1 MTETKTKEDVFAYY
15 DERMKKPSCCNEKFE
30 EDVKYA
36 IALNR
41 RIANAIGIWPIFS
54 STGARLGFDICVKTV
69 KNAAVYVLLSF
80 LLVPGIL
87 HIVVEEGKLKAKI
100 LKVRLEILSY
110 IFRIIFYATRCF
122 SDTPLQTGPMIL
134 NTMALLKYSVMLF
147 RKSQIQECLKQ
158 LESDWRKAGNDELRA
173 LMRRN
178 TAVGHRL
185 SRVCVATFYVGGIF
199 YRLIKTL
206 LTPIRY
212 TKDGLMIKPLPSPLY
227 KGLFRFNTSASPV
240 YETIFATQMMSGFV
254 VHSTTVTTCSYAALL
269 ATHACGQL
277 DIVMYL
283 LKRLIEDDGD
293 NGRLTRVG
301 NEAVDR
307 KLRVIVQLH
316 LKVLRFISSV
326 EDLMNQIC
334 LVEIFGGST
343 ILCLTSFYFIMDLQN
358 NDALGLFTYM
368 VMITSLIAL
377 LFTYCYVGEIVSDKA
392 KKVGAKTY
400 MINWYDLPPKKGL
413 CIGLIISVAHSPVQL
428 TAGKMLELS
437 MYNFGCVRI
446 VLAFRFPS
454 RCTLQRFLDI
464 TEILF
469 TDNEVDRRLFELT
482 AYDYGLTR

>member
-1 MTETKTKEDVFAYY
+1 MAEMKRMEDVFAYY
-15 DERMKKPSCCNEKFE
+15 DERMKKPGPSCSNEKFE

-36 IALNR
+36 TALNR
-41 RIANAIGIWPIFS
+41 RIANAIGIWPIFT
-54 STGARLGFDICVKTV
+54 STGARLGFDICVKTL
-69 KNAAVYVLLSF
+69 KNAAVYILLSF

-100 LKVRLEILSY
+100 LK
-110 IFRIIFYATRCF
+110 
-122 SDTPLQTGPMIL
+122 TGPMIL

-254 VHSTTVTTCSYAALL
+254 VHSTTVTTCSYAVLL

-277 DIVMYL
+277 DIVVYL

-316 LKVLRFISSV
+316 LKVLRYVTCMSFLCGFGRRASHELLSSMGFSFISSV

-334 LVEIFGGST
+334 LVEILGGST
-343 ILCLTSFYFIMDLQN
+343 ILCLTSFYFIVDLQS

-437 MYNFGCVRI
+437 M
-446 VLAFRFPS
+446 
-454 RCTLQRFLDI
+454 CTLQRFLDI
-464 TEILF
+464 NEILF
-469 TDNEVDRRLFELT
+469 TDNEVDRRLLELT

>member
-1 MTETKTKEDVFAYY
+1 MFLEKVDRFEDMTEIMKKQEDVFAYY
-15 DERMKKPSCCNEKFE
+15 DERMKKPSGMAISNEKYE

-36 IALNR
+36 IELNR

-54 STGARLGFDICVKTV
+54 STGARLGFDIFIKTV
-69 KNAAVYVLLSF
+69 KNAAVYILLCF

-87 HIVVEEGKLKAKI
+87 HIVVEERKLKAKI
-100 LKVRLEILSY
+100 LKVCYYNTTHNE
-110 IFRIIFYATRCF
+110 FFEFYYTL
-122 SDTPLQTGPMIL
+122 LQTGPMIL

-147 RKSQIQECLKQ
+147 RKRQIQECLK
-158 LESDWRKAGNDELRA
+158 LVESDWQKAGNDELRA

-178 TAVGHRL
+178 TAVGRRL
-185 SRVCVATFYVGGIF
+185 SRVCVVTFYIGGIC

-293 NGRLTRVG
+293 NGRLTRLGDV
-301 NEAVDR
+301 AVNR

-316 LKVLRFISSV
+316 LKVLRYV
-326 EDLMNQIC
+326 
-334 LVEIFGGST
+334 VH
-343 ILCLTSFYFIMDLQN
+343 
-358 NDALGLFTYM
+358 GLFD
-368 VMITSLIAL
+368 SL
-377 LFTYCYVGEIVSDKA
+377 ERRVSHLYAFVFDNPVLSRAWK
-392 KKVGAKTY
+392 
-400 MINWYDLPPKKGL
+400 
-413 CIGLIISVAHSPVQL
+413 IS
-428 TAGKMLELS
+428 
-437 MYNFGCVRI
+437 
-446 VLAFRFPS
+446 
-454 RCTLQRFLDI
+454 
-464 TEILF
+464 
-469 TDNEVDRRLFELT
+469 
-482 AYDYGLTR
+482 